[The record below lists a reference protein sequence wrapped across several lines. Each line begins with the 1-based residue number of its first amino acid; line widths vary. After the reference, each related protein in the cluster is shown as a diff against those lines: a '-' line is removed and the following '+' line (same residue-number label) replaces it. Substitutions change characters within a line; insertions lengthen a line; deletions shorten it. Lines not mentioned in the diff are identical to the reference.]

1 MTVTLSA
8 EARQYLSVFEDV
20 TSVTAVD
27 CIVDDEFDR
36 VVYVV
41 PSDSMGQAIGPD
53 GERVQRLE
61 ETVGRTVELVEDA
74 ATVEAFVANAL
85 APAAVYNVTISENDD
100 VVAYVEVDLDDRG
113 VAIGTDGQNIRAAK
127 TLADR
132 HYDVDDIQLT

>member
-8 EARQYLSVFEDV
+8 EARRYLAVFEDV
-20 TSVTAVD
+20 TGATAVD
-27 CIVDDEFDR
+27 CVLDDEFDR

-41 PSDSMGQAIGPD
+41 PSDSMAQAIGPD
-53 GERVQRLE
+53 GERVHRLE
-61 ETVGRTVELVEDA
+61 QTVGRTVELVEDA

-85 APAAVYNVTISENDD
+85 SPAAVYNVTISENDD
-100 VVAYVEVDLDDRG
+100 VVAYVEVDHDDRG
-113 VAIGTDGQNIRAAK
+113 VAIGTDGRNIRAAK